1 MSGRDGTGRPSS
13 EGPAADGAGRRAAR
27 LEPVFDPEIAAFLE
41 EIYCACNVGPRLRRD
56 PLTVVKEYDEAADRE
71 IAALLCSTLAFGSVD
86 LIMRACR
93 AALAPLGAHPAFRLD
108 AMSERE
114 ITETWSGFQ
123 YRFCFPR
130 DMTAI
135 LVAIKRARAEC
146 GSLEELFVRGDPGG
160 EDIVAAL
167 SRFVGALRVFAR
179 DSCRDVSL
187 SLTGPRAL
195 PRENLLP
202 DPARGSA
209 CKRLFL
215 FMRWMVRR
223 DAVDPGGWDRIDRAR
238 LVVPLDLHMLRVC
251 TDRLGLIR
259 TPYAHLKNAL
269 AATAAF
275 RLYAPEDPVKYDF
288 ALTRPGIDPEE
299 GDERF
304 GCE

>member
-1 MSGRDGTGRPSS
+1 M
-13 EGPAADGAGRRAAR
+13 
-27 LEPVFDPEIAAFLE
+27 
-41 EIYCACNVGPRLRRD
+41 
-56 PLTVVKEYDEAADRE
+56 VKEYDEAADRE
-71 IAALLCSTLAFGSVD
+71 IAALLCSILAFGAVD

-93 AALAPLGAHPAFRLD
+93 AVLAPLGAEPALRLD

-114 ITETWSGFQ
+114 IDDSWSGFQ

-135 LVAIKRARAEC
+135 LVAIKRARSEF

-160 EDIVAAL
+160 ENVVVGV
-167 SRFVGALRVFAR
+167 SRFVGALRLLAR
-179 DSCRDVSL
+179 GADRD
-187 SLTGPRAL
+187 GAGGRAL
-195 PRENLLP
+195 PRDNLLP

-259 TPYAHLKNAL
+259 SPYANLKNAL

-275 RLYAPEDPVKYDF
+275 RVYAPDDPVKYDF
-288 ALTRPGIDPEE
+288 ALTRPGIDPSP

-304 GCE
+304 GCA